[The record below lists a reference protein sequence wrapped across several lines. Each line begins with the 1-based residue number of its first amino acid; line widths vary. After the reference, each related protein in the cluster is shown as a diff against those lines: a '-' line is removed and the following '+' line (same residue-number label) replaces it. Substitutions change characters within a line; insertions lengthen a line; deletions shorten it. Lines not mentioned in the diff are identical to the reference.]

1 MRKQGEGGKEK
12 ARRRQGEV
20 KEKSRRSQ
28 GEVKEKSRRS
38 QGEVKEKSRRS
49 QGEVKEKSRRSQ
61 GEVKEKSRRSQGE
74 VKEKSRRSQGEVKE
88 KSRRSQGEVKEKSR
102 RSQGEV
108 KEKSRRSQGE
118 VKEKSRRSQGEVKE
132 KSRRSQGEVKEK
144 SRRSQGEVKEKS
156 RRSQGEVK
164 EKSRRSQGE
173 VKEKSRRSQGEVK
186 EKSRRSQGEVKEK
199 SRRSQGE
206 VKEKS
211 RRRGSRGSVGQYS
224 EGSRSLSVDIEL
236 LSHELREL
244 KDFIGVQYERL
255 FIAAKQRHIED
266 LPKALQL
273 AEEKEQFLERLENPD
288 LIALLKQTFK
298 RAERGSFAPRQFQKR
313 TDYLEILKADS
324 AKFERYLS
332 EIGEAVASIDG
343 VINELGEET
352 PEELIKY
359 KEILEERAQKLNSV
373 NNLLMRY
380 LIQESCLDSYI
391 AELDLA
397 RAYAFVKE
405 QSDHIAKLLEY
416 VDLQRKHM
424 DPESP
429 AFGEWSGIDTEKE
442 PLDNKVEERLKTV
455 GELETQYGNQEED
468 EKDTNLVRLMRKN
481 MEELLRKQSVYIQK
495 LRNCIEA
502 QAPYVYE
509 DDEIPDTTEIAA
521 EGTYISKYVEEWLMF
536 NRMESNNPSK
546 EEGELELLKCLKE
559 ELEGFIEDL
568 KSELEEMEEE
578 TPEEEESR
586 EGLVEWLTNNE
597 SKKEYLE
604 KMVQELSDELN
615 TLDKNIQVVER
626 RAIYGDK
633 KALGPKKSRRMPKMS
648 ELGSVESLDMPD
660 TVAELKDFC
669 KDLVQK
675 YNCLFKVY
683 TMRMNLNDEKR
694 RQEQLREKID
704 KVIDSKHARKRGI
717 TPRLHTA
724 TKAAATLAAQL
735 PDLLLIQQQQFQQQS
750 QFEWRGLLAFD
761 RPQPTASLKLQSML
775 LLLHSKH
782 GERWTPHQSLLEV
795 CRFHSQG
802 CNSSGATSAWAG
814 GQHFDS
820 LGCGT
825 GGSHQIEG
833 PDHRESG
840 VMMAVR
846 GGRHCQCNSL
856 NCSNGSVDQREGLG
870 IGEGGVAAAVQYG
883 GGGGGGGFGD

>member
-1 MRKQGEGGKEK
+1 MSEGDEEKPPEEGGEEEGEEAAEGEGQEGEGEEGEEGSKE
-12 ARRRQGEV
+12 G
-20 KEKSRRSQ
+20 SISGSQ
-28 GEVKEKSRRS
+28 KGSVIGS
-38 QGEVKEKSRRS
+38 GA
-49 QGEVKEKSRRSQ
+49 
-61 GEVKEKSRRSQGE
+61 
-74 VKEKSRRSQGEVKE
+74 
-88 KSRRSQGEVKEKSR
+88 
-102 RSQGEV
+102 
-108 KEKSRRSQGE
+108 
-118 VKEKSRRSQGEVKE
+118 
-132 KSRRSQGEVKEK
+132 
-144 SRRSQGEVKEKS
+144 
-156 RRSQGEVK
+156 
-164 EKSRRSQGE
+164 
-173 VKEKSRRSQGEVK
+173 
-186 EKSRRSQGEVKEK
+186 
-199 SRRSQGE
+199 
-206 VKEKS
+206 
-211 RRRGSRGSVGQYS
+211 RGSRGSVGQYS

-255 FIAAKQRHIED
+255 FVAAKQRRIED

-324 AKFERYLS
+324 AKFERYFS
-332 EIGEAVASIDG
+332 EIAEAVASIDG
-343 VINELGEET
+343 VINERGEET

-359 KEILEERAQKLNSV
+359 KEILEERAEKLNSV

-405 QSDHIAKLLEY
+405 QSEHIAKLMDY

-429 AFGEWSGIDTEKE
+429 AFGEWSGIGTEKE

-455 GELETQYGNQEED
+455 GELETQYANQEED
-468 EKDTNLVRLMRKN
+468 EKDPDLVRLIRKN

-536 NRMESNNPSK
+536 NGMESNNPSK
-546 EEGELELLKCLKE
+546 EEGELELLKRLKE

-578 TPEEEESR
+578 APEEEESR

-604 KMVQELSDELN
+604 KMVQELFDELN

-626 RAIYGDK
+626 RATYGDK
-633 KALGPKKSRRMPKMS
+633 KALGPKRSRRMPKMS

-717 TPRLHTA
+717 QYEIQLRSALTTIETLKEALKEDKKCAKNKFEYLKTKLEAALEKQTRLQEE
-724 TKAAATLAAQL
+724 LGS
-735 PDLLLIQQQQFQQQS
+735 FQS
-750 QFEWRGLLAFD
+750 RMTVKVEG
-761 RPQPTASLKLQSML
+761 SLRK
-775 LLLHSKH
+775 
-782 GERWTPHQSLLEV
+782 
-795 CRFHSQG
+795 
-802 CNSSGATSAWAG
+802 
-814 GQHFDS
+814 
-820 LGCGT
+820 
-825 GGSHQIEG
+825 
-833 PDHRESG
+833 
-840 VMMAVR
+840 
-846 GGRHCQCNSL
+846 
-856 NCSNGSVDQREGLG
+856 
-870 IGEGGVAAAVQYG
+870 
-883 GGGGGGGFGD
+883 